1 MNSASKN
8 KKTGRKRDWR
18 IWLGI
23 VITVIWLGGGAI
35 YVIGVASNEAGQSLS
50 PDAIGSFL
58 EGAFAPLAF
67 LWLVIGLFIQQQEL
81 ANNSKAIRKASKQ
94 SEKQTAAIAA
104 TEMNA
109 RQETFFKIKE
119 NVNHQLGSITGML
132 FASSVG
138 PAGNGEMS
146 RDQMDEAFKRIGD
159 GDCEVF
165 ARMFLSRSILDGYD
179 LPDMFYGTEIR
190 TQHTTNYMRT
200 FDRVRRLAQNCDVD
214 GIIDDSL
221 TNNAF
226 GLLYR
231 RMMEYMPTEDQI
243 DASKDARTI

>member
-1 MNSASKN
+1 MVSKSKN
-8 KKTGRKRDWR
+8 KKTARGRDWR

-35 YVIGVASNEAGQSLS
+35 YVTGIVLGDDGQSLS
-50 PDAIGSFL
+50 PEALGSFL

-146 RDQMDEAFKRIGD
+146 REEMDEAFKRIGD

-165 ARMFLSRSILDGYD
+165 ARMFLSRSILDDYD
-179 LPDMFYGTEIR
+179 LPGMFYGTDIR
-190 TQHTTNYMRT
+190 KQHTRNYMRT
-200 FDRVRRLAQNCDVD
+200 FERVRRLAQNCDVD
-214 GIIDDSL
+214 GIIDGSL

-231 RMMEYMPTEDQI
+231 RMLEHRPADEQDEQ
-243 DASKDARTI
+243 DKVA